1 MRQSLRSSLRRFR
14 QSAMVKLREVHSAG
28 NHLRCQLISFGYVS
42 VRRFPWFSKS
52 VKQATKVGRYS
63 LDEGVRRILGE
74 GYLFLECIW
83 LHRSK
88 ARRLLILLV
97 FRRTFQ
103 IRTSFDFVSPE
114 PSRTRREGTE
124 EISTKFKEP
133 YHSQHAVLKLS

>member
-1 MRQSLRSSLRRFR
+1 MSVDFVWLRKRPTIPVVF
-14 QSAMVKLREVHSAG
+14 Q
-28 NHLRCQLISFGYVS
+28 
-42 VRRFPWFSKS
+42 VRRSK
-52 VKQATKVGRYS
+52 QRVGRLS

-103 IRTSFDFVSPE
+103 IPTSFDFVSPE